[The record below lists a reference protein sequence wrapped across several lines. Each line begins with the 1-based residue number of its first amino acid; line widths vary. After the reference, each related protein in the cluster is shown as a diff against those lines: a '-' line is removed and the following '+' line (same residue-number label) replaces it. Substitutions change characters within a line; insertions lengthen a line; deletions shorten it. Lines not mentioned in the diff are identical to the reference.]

1 MNSPKFLTMSSLHE
15 RTAGW
20 SATKIGDAKNRFIS
34 RAARVEQNN
43 AEVTDRLR
51 GLRSLV
57 QALAEIEG
65 DEMRREE
72 ASRTASESRAA

>member
-1 MNSPKFLTMSSLHE
+1 MNSPNFLTMSSLYE
-15 RTAGW
+15 RTTGW

-34 RAARVEQNN
+34 RAARVERSS
-43 AEVTDRLR
+43 AKVTDRLR

-72 ASRTASESRAA
+72 AERIATETRAA